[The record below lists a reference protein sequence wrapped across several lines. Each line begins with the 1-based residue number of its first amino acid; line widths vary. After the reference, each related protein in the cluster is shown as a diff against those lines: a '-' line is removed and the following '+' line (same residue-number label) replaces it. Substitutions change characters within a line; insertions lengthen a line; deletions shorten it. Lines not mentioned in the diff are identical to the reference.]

1 MYRFATFATLV
12 SVTMATNCD
21 DVDRNGNLHISE
33 NVPADGYANCAL
45 INTITFDSSV
55 TAIGDWAFYHISGI
69 KQLVVPHSITSIGS
83 QAFEYAGAVDSNDFG
98 FSGGVYIGNGVTSIG
113 VGAFLK
119 AGVALLEYKCKR
131 LTLTNMAEVDGIDV
145 FTSSNIPS
153 DYGNETINGIVFG
166 APASANLQMED
177 IPNCYTGG
185 TTALSDD
192 DACPTSLEKCNAT
205 GLQNIRLLYNNHP
218 DKQC

>member
-21 DVDRNGNLHISE
+21 DVDGDTGNLHISE
-33 NVPADGYANCAL
+33 NVPADGYAKCAS

-55 TAIGDWAFYHISGI
+55 TAIGDGAFYQISGI

-83 QAFEYAGAVDSNDFG
+83 QAFEYAGAVDSTDFG

-113 VGAFLK
+113 VGAFLN

-153 DYGNETINGIVFG
+153 ENETINGIVFG
-166 APASANLQMED
+166 APSGAGLQMED
-177 IPNCYTGG
+177 IPNCG
-185 TTALSDD
+185 TEDTKALSYD
-192 DACPTSLEKCNAT
+192 DA
-205 GLQNIRLLYNNHP
+205 LLKVFDVPNSV
-218 DKQC
+218 QCQSIKENYRNTCSC

>member
-1 MYRFATFATLV
+1 
-12 SVTMATNCD
+12 MATNCD